1 MKTGITE
8 SRIPLLVSLN
18 QNYLPQLRVMLT
30 SLHLN
35 TPGIACRIY
44 LLHRGIPS
52 EELSKLRKELAQL
65 GDTLCPIRVDGSLF
79 EKAPISDRYPQEM
92 YYRLLAAQLLPQTLD
107 KVLYLDPD
115 ILVINSILPLWK
127 TEMGNK
133 LFAAASHSGKTELV
147 NSVNQLRLK
156 TSSAYYNSGVL
167 LINLAQC
174 RKEIHPEEIFQYVSE
189 HKAELLLPDQDVL
202 NALYSENILPLDDL
216 IWNYDARNYQEY
228 RVATHGMANSNWVM
242 AHTAILHFCGREK
255 PWKPHYNRRFGV
267 LYQHYMQLTKRLLES
282 RE

>member
-1 MKTGITE
+1 MRKSTLEI
-8 SRIPLLVSLN
+8 RIPLLVSLN
-18 QNYLPQLRVMLT
+18 KNYLPQLRVMLL

-35 TPGIACRIY
+35 NPGTICRVY
-44 LLHRGIPS
+44 LLHRGIPT
-52 EELSKLRKELAQL
+52 EELSKLRKVLAQL
-65 GDTLCPIRVDGSLF
+65 GDTLCPILVDESFF

-115 ILVINSILPLWK
+115 ILVINSILPLWE
-127 TEMGNK
+127 TRMGDN
-133 LFAAASHSGKTELV
+133 LFAAASHSSKAELV
-147 NSVNQLRLK
+147 NSVNQLRLG

-174 RKEIHPEEIFQYVSE
+174 RKEIHPEEIFRYVSE

-202 NALYSENILPLDDL
+202 NALYGNRIRPLDDL
-216 IWNYDARNYQEY
+216 IWNYDVRNYREY
-228 RVATHGMANSNWVM
+228 HVATRGMASVSWVM
-242 AHTAILHFCGREK
+242 EHTAILHFCGREK

-267 LYQHYMQLTKRLLES
+267 LYRHYMQLTKRLLES
-282 RE
+282 Q